1 MHERVPELLERFSR
15 VEFER
20 VCLLG
25 MGGSSLAPEVLKRLF
40 RVDTFETLDT
50 THPSAVRRVETD
62 GTLFISAS
70 KSGSTLETR
79 SHTEYFLEQV
89 GTGDRFVAI
98 TDPGSELERL
108 ASERGFFDTIHGE
121 PTIGGRY
128 SALSPFGIVPAVL
141 MGIDAHRLLDRAEE
155 MREACRLD
163 VGNPGLELGLE
174 LGAGPDKVLVE
185 GDFGLWVEQLL
196 AESTGKHGK
205 GLVPVR
211 YGDTDEVQRPDFR
224 VDDPYEVAQEFF
236 RWEFAT
242 AVAGSILG
250 INPFDQPDVQAA
262 KDKTNEL
269 LSRGGAPSV
278 EPEGDLDELLAGARE
293 GDYVAILA
301 FIDPAR
307 ESELAPLVDRARAT
321 GRPVSVGL
329 GPRYLHSTGQ
339 LHKGGPDTGL
349 FVQVVDD
356 LGEELP
362 IPGQPFG
369 FRTLIAA
376 QAAGDF
382 EALKER
388 GRRAVQSDAVKLGM
402 IGLGRMGSGMTE
414 RLRRDGHE
422 VMTYDPN
429 VESTAESLAEL
440 ATQLES
446 PRVFWMMVPAGE
458 ITEST
463 FRESLEVLEEGDVL
477 VDGGNSYFRDSIR
490 RHDEAKEH
498 GVRFVD
504 VGVSGGVWGLEVGF
518 CLMAGGDDDATA
530 ILAPAF
536 DSLAPENGW
545 ADVGGPGSGHY
556 VKMVHNGIEYGLME
570 AYAEGFEL
578 MKHSQFDLDLEQIA
592 GIWRYGSVVRS
603 WLLDLLYEAFKTN
616 GSSLEKIAPYV
627 EDSGEGRWTI
637 NEAINQNVPVPAI
650 ASALFARFA
659 SRDEINFGGEGAGG
673 ASQPVRRPRGARG
686 GRAQGR
692 P

>member
-1 MHERVPELLERFSR
+1 MPTSTAQLVDRIWSRDASVWTGGDEAKWLGWLDEPMRMHERVPELLEKFSR
-15 VEFER
+15 IEFER

-40 RVDTFETLDT
+40 GVDTFETLDT
-50 THPSAVRRVETD
+50 THPSAVRRVQTD

-79 SHTEYFLEQV
+79 SHTEYFLERV
-89 GTGDRFVAI
+89 GNGDGFVAI

-108 ASERGFFDTIHGE
+108 ASERGFLDTIHGE

-128 SALSPFGIVPAVL
+128 SALSPFGIVPAAL
-141 MGIDAHRLLDRAEE
+141 MGIDVHRLLDRAEE

-163 VGNPGLELGLE
+163 VGNPGLDLGLE
-174 LGAGPDKVLVE
+174 LGNGPDKVLVE

-196 AESTGKHGK
+196 AESTGKHEQ

-211 YGDTDEVQRPDFR
+211 YGDTADVQRPDFR
-224 VDDPYEVAQEFF
+224 LEDPYEVGQEFF

-269 LSRGGAPSV
+269 LSRGGSPSV
-278 EPEGDLDELLAGARE
+278 EPEGELDELLDGARE

-307 ESELAPLVDRARAT
+307 EGELAPLVERARAT

-339 LHKGGPDTGL
+339 LHKGGPNAGL

-362 IPGQPFG
+362 IPDKPFG

-388 GRRAVQSDAVKLGM
+388 GRRIVRV
-402 IGLGRMGSGMTE
+402 
-414 RLRRDGHE
+414 
-422 VMTYDPN
+422 
-429 VESTAESLAEL
+429 SL
-440 ATQLES
+440 
-446 PRVFWMMVPAGE
+446 
-458 ITEST
+458 
-463 FRESLEVLEEGDVL
+463 
-477 VDGGNSYFRDSIR
+477 
-490 RHDEAKEH
+490 
-498 GVRFVD
+498 
-504 VGVSGGVWGLEVGF
+504 
-518 CLMAGGDDDATA
+518 
-530 ILAPAF
+530 
-536 DSLAPENGW
+536 
-545 ADVGGPGSGHY
+545 
-556 VKMVHNGIEYGLME
+556 
-570 AYAEGFEL
+570 
-578 MKHSQFDLDLEQIA
+578 
-592 GIWRYGSVVRS
+592 
-603 WLLDLLYEAFKTN
+603 
-616 GSSLEKIAPYV
+616 
-627 EDSGEGRWTI
+627 
-637 NEAINQNVPVPAI
+637 
-650 ASALFARFA
+650 
-659 SRDEINFGGEGAGG
+659 
-673 ASQPVRRPRGARG
+673 
-686 GRAQGR
+686 
-692 P
+692 